1 MGARADS
8 PRSRHVPR
16 QRDVKMSRAWASRF
30 FFSVVAVLAVAALMS
45 GTACTRWG
53 QPSAVPATLSP
64 LSSIN
69 VNPTTGSDTSGNGSP
84 TKPYKTLTKAVDVL
98 ETAKLASSVTINLA
112 DGDYTAA
119 NGEKFPIVIPKAVN
133 ILGSSFGTGARNG
146 TFIDGF
152 GQDTLFEQLV
162 HASAKSAYTTLE
174 IAPGI
179 SVSMSDIYVG
189 ASKLKLPG
197 SHAAYWS
204 LDVLGSLSAGLSNFG
219 AATVSSAPSVSG
231 VLVPGGTL
239 NCASCEIQG
248 NDFGIGALSVTV
260 PVSTSYPSGS
270 PSGSPSAYP
279 SSTPTTEPS
288 APSVTLTQSTGD
300 STIAAKVVD
309 FITDGSIDVTV
320 SGERFERGRYAFED
334 SLQPIVEVPAPG
346 TVDFGGGLAA
356 SPGGNIFLGARVSE
370 ISLVRIGETIS
381 ALDDTWNPLQQ
392 HASRNGNYR
401 RMMVFGSGA
410 SGKNVT
416 IARAARGST
425 VTVGPA
431 VVPTP
436 TPSAGP
442 SISPTPT

>member
-1 MGARADS
+1 
-8 PRSRHVPR
+8 
-16 QRDVKMSRAWASRF
+16 MSRAWASRF
-30 FFSVVAVLAVAALMS
+30 FFSVVAVMAVAALMS

-84 TKPYKTLTKAVDVL
+84 AKPYKTLTKAVDVL

-112 DGDYTAA
+112 NGDYTAA
-119 NGEKFPIVIPKAVN
+119 NGEKFPIVIPKAVSIMGMN
-133 ILGSSFGTGARNG
+133 FGTGARNG

-152 GQDTLFEQLV
+152 GEDTLFEQLV

-179 SVSMSDIYVG
+179 KVSVDDVYVG
-189 ASKLKLPG
+189 ALKLKLPG
-197 SHAAYWS
+197 SHASYWS
-204 LDVLGSLSAGLSNFG
+204 LDVLGDLSAQLSNFG
-219 AATVSSAPSVSG
+219 GATVSSAPSVSG
-231 VLVPGGTL
+231 ALVAGGTL
-239 NCASCEIQG
+239 DCASCEIQG

-270 PSGSPSAYP
+270 PSGSPSATP
-279 SSTPTTEPS
+279 SSEPS

-300 STIAAKVVD
+300 STIVAKVVD

-334 SLQPIVEVPAPG
+334 SLQPIVEVPTPG
-346 TVDFGGGLAA
+346 TVDFGGGLAD

-370 ISLVRIGETIS
+370 ISLVRSSETIS

-401 RMMVFGSGA
+401 RMRVFGSGA

-416 IARAARGST
+416 ILRTARGST

-431 VVPTP
+431 VVPTA
-436 TPSAGP
+436 TPSVGP
-442 SISPTPT
+442 STSPTPT

>member
-1 MGARADS
+1 
-8 PRSRHVPR
+8 
-16 QRDVKMSRAWASRF
+16 MSRAWASRF

-69 VNPTTGSDTSGNGSP
+69 VNPTTGSDASGNGSAA
-84 TKPYKTLTKAVDVL
+84 KPYKTLTKAVDVL
-98 ETAKLASSVTINLA
+98 ATAKLASSVTINLA
-112 DGDYTAA
+112 NGDYTAA
-119 NGEKFPIVIPKAVN
+119 NGEKFPIVVPKAVSIIGMN
-133 ILGSSFGTGARNG
+133 FGTGVRNG

-162 HASAKSAYTTLE
+162 HASANSAYTTLE

-179 SVSMSDIYVG
+179 KVSLSDIYVG
-189 ASKLKLPG
+189 ASKLKLPN

-204 LDVLGSLSAGLSNFG
+204 LDVLGILNAQLANFG
-219 AATVSSAPSVSG
+219 GATVSSAPSVSG
-231 VLVPGGTL
+231 ALVAGGTL
-239 NCASCEIQG
+239 NCVSCEIQG

-260 PVSTSYPSGS
+260 PVSTAYPSGS
-270 PSGSPSAYP
+270 PSGSPSATP
-279 SSTPTTEPS
+279 SSEPS
-288 APSVTLTQSTGD
+288 APSVTLTLSTGD
-300 STIAAKVVD
+300 STVAAKVVD

-346 TVDFGGGLAA
+346 TVDFGGGLAD

-370 ISLVRIGETIS
+370 ISLIRSGETIS
-381 ALDDTWNPLQQ
+381 ALDDTWNPRQQ

-401 RMMVFGSGA
+401 KMMVFGSGA

-416 IARAARGST
+416 ILRAARGTT

-436 TPSAGP
+436 TPSVGP
-442 SISPTPT
+442 SVTPTPT

>member
-1 MGARADS
+1 MGTRADS
-8 PRSRHVPR
+8 PRSRHALR

-69 VNPTTGSDTSGNGSP
+69 VNPTTGSDASGNGSAA
-84 TKPYKTLTKAVDVL
+84 KPYKTLTKAVDVL
-98 ETAKLASSVTINLA
+98 ATAKLASSVTINLA
-112 DGDYTAA
+112 NGDYTAA
-119 NGEKFPIVIPKAVN
+119 NGEKFPIVVPKAVSIIGMN
-133 ILGSSFGTGARNG
+133 FGTGVRNG

-162 HASAKSAYTTLE
+162 HASANSAYTTLE

-179 SVSMSDIYVG
+179 KVSLSDIYVG
-189 ASKLKLPG
+189 ASKLKLPN

-204 LDVLGSLSAGLSNFG
+204 LDVLGILNAQLANFG
-219 AATVSSAPSVSG
+219 GATVSSAPSVSG
-231 VLVPGGTL
+231 ALVAGGTL
-239 NCASCEIQG
+239 NCVSCEIQG

-260 PVSTSYPSGS
+260 PVSTAYPSGS
-270 PSGSPSAYP
+270 PSGSPSATP
-279 SSTPTTEPS
+279 SSEPS
-288 APSVTLTQSTGD
+288 APSVTLTLSTGD
-300 STIAAKVVD
+300 STVAAKVVD

-346 TVDFGGGLAA
+346 TVDFGGGLAD

-370 ISLVRIGETIS
+370 ISLIRSGETIS
-381 ALDDTWNPLQQ
+381 ALDDTWNPRQQ

-401 RMMVFGSGA
+401 KMMVFGSGA

-416 IARAARGST
+416 ILRAARGTT

-436 TPSAGP
+436 TPSVGP
-442 SISPTPT
+442 SVTPTPT

>member
-1 MGARADS
+1 
-8 PRSRHVPR
+8 
-16 QRDVKMSRAWASRF
+16 MSRAWASRF
-30 FFSVVAVLAVAALMS
+30 FFSVVAVMAVAALMS

-64 LSSIN
+64 LSSIA
-69 VNPTTGSDTSGNGSP
+69 VNPRTGSDTSGNGSP
-84 TKPYKTLTKAVDVL
+84 GKPYKTLTKAVAVL

-112 DGDYTAA
+112 NGDYTAA
-119 NGEKFPIVIPKAVN
+119 NGEKFPIVVPKAVSIMGMN
-133 ILGSSFGTGARNG
+133 FGTGVRNG

-162 HASAKSAYTTLE
+162 HASANSAYTTLE
-174 IAPGI
+174 VAPGI
-179 SVSMSDIYVG
+179 KVSMSDIYVG
-189 ASKLKLPG
+189 ASKLKLPN

-204 LDVLGSLSAGLSNFG
+204 LDVLGILNAQLSSFG
-219 AATVSSAPSVSG
+219 SATVSSAPSVSG
-231 VLVPGGTL
+231 ALVAGGTL

-260 PVSTSYPSGS
+260 PVSTAYPSGS
-270 PSGSPSAYP
+270 PSGSPSATP
-279 SSTPTTEPS
+279 SSEPS

-346 TVDFGGGLAA
+346 VVDFGGGLAD

-370 ISLVRIGETIS
+370 ISLIRSGETIS
-381 ALDDTWNPLQQ
+381 ALDDTWNPRQQ
-392 HASRNGNYR
+392 GASRNGNYR

-410 SGKNVT
+410 AGKNVT
-416 IARAARGST
+416 IAHAARGST

-436 TPSAGP
+436 TPSVGP
-442 SISPTPT
+442 STSPTPT